1 MEQIVEDNREQIVRL
16 CKQFYVSRLDV
27 FGSATTGEFD
37 PETSDLDFLVTFDD
51 SAPRGGF
58 KRPYFGLLMALE
70 DLSQRKIDLVME
82 SAIDN
87 PYFREGV
94 DDTRVPIYG
103 A

>member
-1 MEQIVEDNREQIVRL
+1 M
-16 CKQFYVSRLDV
+16 
-27 FGSATTGEFD
+27 
-37 PETSDLDFLVTFDD
+37 TFDD

-58 KRPYFGLLMALE
+58 KGPYFGLLMALE
-70 DLSQRKIDLVME
+70 DLFQRKIDLVME